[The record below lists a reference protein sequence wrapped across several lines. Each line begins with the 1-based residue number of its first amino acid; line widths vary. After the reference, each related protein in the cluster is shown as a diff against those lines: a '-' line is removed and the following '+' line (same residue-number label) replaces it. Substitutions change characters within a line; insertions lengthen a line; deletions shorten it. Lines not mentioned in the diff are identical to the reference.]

1 MEAPP
6 HQGTVWKFN
15 AGREFHTYGMILSW
29 ARVSS
34 FHQQE
39 KWGHIIFSNND
50 IKPLPVNWS
59 TRSPI
64 NMILCLNHTI
74 IGGNNLEFTI
84 NYHKEK
90 AGKNGM
96 NAVLRHEDGTRIP
109 LGDCPVPA
117 QTARIVL
124 NTAGL
129 KAGKW
134 ELTLKHGGLPGSKPA
149 KLNFEIL
156 ASPCG

>member
-1 MEAPP
+1 
-6 HQGTVWKFN
+6 
-15 AGREFHTYGMILSW
+15 
-29 ARVSS
+29 
-34 FHQQE
+34 
-39 KWGHIIFSNND
+39 
-50 IKPLPVNWS
+50 
-59 TRSPI
+59 
-64 NMILCLNHTI
+64 
-74 IGGNNLEFTI
+74 
-84 NYHKEK
+84 
-90 AGKNGM
+90 M

>member
-1 MEAPP
+1 MVKCAFCGRDMLTAKGCRKITIRFVDGSRADPIKVGAP
-6 HQGTVWKFN
+6 GS
-15 AGREFHTYGMILSW
+15 YGMILSW

-84 NYHKEK
+84 N
-90 AGKNGM
+90 
-96 NAVLRHEDGTRIP
+96 
-109 LGDCPVPA
+109 
-117 QTARIVL
+117 
-124 NTAGL
+124 
-129 KAGKW
+129 
-134 ELTLKHGGLPGSKPA
+134 
-149 KLNFEIL
+149 
-156 ASPCG
+156 